1 MFSEPLPPT
10 HTLTHSRSIS
20 GPDLPTSA
28 KPLTLPPALPPS
40 EDRPASPGAAGPSP
54 SRRCPGG
61 GQEAG
66 ERCALKVATNT
77 ACKLLGCSPAHALS
91 GTVPQR
97 RALPQ
102 GLPGWLA
109 PRGKGG
115 GGRVARVPA
124 TFRRRP
130 IETPAP
136 VPVTGAYPNATPPP
150 PAAGATSSHGRSDGA
165 ASVPAGTWGGE
176 AGARHPAGGGGSLRG
191 SQPLYLRRAAL
202 RTDQRRSTWR
212 TGSAP
217 AGLSRGRVVSGVLGV
232 VGGGRGEPRAGHS
245 ADQGAESRHGAPGSG
260 SLACQLQLGFKRLPV
275 SSSRGG
281 LALGGGA

>member
-1 MFSEPLPPT
+1 MAGKRQGSGAHSKLPPT
-10 HTLTHSRSIS
+10 QPANFWAAARHTRCPELSRS
-20 GPDLPTSA
+20 A
-28 KPLTLPPALPPS
+28 
-40 EDRPASPGAAGPSP
+40 EP
-54 SRRCPGG
+54 SRRGCPGG
-61 GQEAG
+61 SPPGGREEGTSRPCPRNLPA
-66 ERCALKVATNT
+66 
-77 ACKLLGCSPAHALS
+77 PAHRDTCPS
-91 GTVPQR
+91 PGDR
-97 RALPQ
+97 SLPQ
-102 GLPGWLA
+102 CH
-109 PRGKGG
+109 
-115 GGRVARVPA
+115 PA
-124 TFRRRP
+124 TAGRRRDQLP
-130 IETPAP
+130 RAVRRSRLCP
-136 VPVTGAYPNATPPP
+136 GGDLGRRGRRPP
-150 PAAGATSSHGRSDGA
+150 SR
-165 ASVPAGTWGGE
+165 W
-176 AGARHPAGGGGSLRG
+176 GGSLRG